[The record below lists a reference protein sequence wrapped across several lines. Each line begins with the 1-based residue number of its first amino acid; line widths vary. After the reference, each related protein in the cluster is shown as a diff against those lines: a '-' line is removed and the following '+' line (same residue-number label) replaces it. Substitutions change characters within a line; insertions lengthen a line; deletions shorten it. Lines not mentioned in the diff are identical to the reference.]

1 MLVSEDMVVSLERIG
16 NVEPQEAELEAARS
30 SLATGTVV
38 RAGVYP
44 DHSITSSARASN
56 VPRHFEAGCVRI
68 LVRCGWSRYFFA
80 VIIL

>member
-1 MLVSEDMVVSLERIG
+1 VPDAVALLRTRRKRPRC
-16 NVEPQEAELEAARS
+16 NRAAEQRDDPAA
-30 SLATGTVV
+30 V
-38 RAGVYP
+38 
-44 DHSITSSARASN
+44 HSITSSASASN

>member
-1 MLVSEDMVVSLERIG
+1 MAFLSPARRRKR
-16 NVEPQEAELEAARS
+16 PRRRAAEQRDE
-30 SLATGTVV
+30 LASI
-38 RAGVYP
+38 
-44 DHSITSSARASN
+44 HSITSSASASN

>member
-1 MLVSEDMVVSLERIG
+1 LLKNWWETPMHACRERPRSRRTP
-16 NVEPQEAELEAARS
+16 EHRDELAPS
-30 SLATGTVV
+30 H
-38 RAGVYP
+38 
-44 DHSITSSARASN
+44 HSITSSARASN